1 MAKKSTKHKLPKPN
15 VQFRASGETGE
26 FIPAEV
32 RGMVCNPVYAGMGP
46 YPALIPDEQW
56 VAAATVAIENEGV
69 EQFLVNMLYML
80 RQTLGD
86 GDEED

>member
-1 MAKKSTKHKLPKPN
+1 MAKKSSKQRLPRPN
-15 VQFRASGETGE
+15 VRFRASGERGDFTPE
-26 FIPAEV
+26 EV

-46 YPALIPDEQW
+46 YPSLIPDEQW
-56 VAAATVAIENEGV
+56 VAAATVAIANEGS

-86 GDEED
+86 GDE